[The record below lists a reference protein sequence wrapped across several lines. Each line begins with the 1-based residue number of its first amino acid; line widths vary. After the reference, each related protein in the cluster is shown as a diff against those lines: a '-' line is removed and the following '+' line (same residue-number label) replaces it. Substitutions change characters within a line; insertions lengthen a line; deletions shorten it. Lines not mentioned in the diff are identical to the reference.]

1 MILIQLHRKRKPFAI
16 IVSNEVVGEI
26 YSVIYQDRFIK
37 SQELDRL
44 NIRWFSDNRY
54 LFRCVR
60 GNQFGRIYEYK
71 QFRRKMGAVLKH
83 NFLVR
88 EQIIKGK
95 FL

>member
-16 IVSNEVVGEI
+16 VVSNEVVGKI

-54 LFRCVR
+54 LFKIVYFD
-60 GNQFGRIYEYK
+60 NFGKIYEYK
-71 QFRRKMGAVLKH
+71 QFRKKMSAVLKH
-83 NFLVR
+83 NFMIR

-95 FL
+95 YL